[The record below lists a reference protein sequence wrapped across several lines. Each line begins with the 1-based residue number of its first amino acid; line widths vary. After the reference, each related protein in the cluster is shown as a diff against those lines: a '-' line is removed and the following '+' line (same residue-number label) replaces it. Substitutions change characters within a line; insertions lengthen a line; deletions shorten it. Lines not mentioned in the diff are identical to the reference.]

1 MCWKCSKTTQNIM
14 KLARLKSL
22 RVTLGISH
30 WTLII
35 IQLMTSK
42 KTNLKRTKRTGKK
55 GNTWFER
62 ISRKWGKRRFC
73 WWVERAVKS
82 KKKKKKKGKM
92 PKRTFTIRW
101 NVGDTKRTAQTTWR
115 IRKAISSFSIW
126 NIGKAAA
133 ERGCRKTKVYR
144 FFLEF
149 GKILGQ
155 VNNN

>member
-22 RVTLGISH
+22 HVTLGISH
-30 WTLII
+30 WTLIM

-82 KKKKKKKGKM
+82 RKKRKKKERCPREHSRYDEMLEIQKQQLKLLEEWGKRFQAFQSEM
-92 PKRTFTIRW
+92 LEKQLQREAVEKQKYIDFFW
-101 NVGDTKRTAQTTWR
+101 NLAK
-115 IRKAISSFSIW
+115 
-126 NIGKAAA
+126 
-133 ERGCRKTKVYR
+133 Y
-144 FFLEF
+144 
-149 GKILGQ
+149 
-155 VNNN
+155 